1 MSVYLMC
8 FCFLPTSLSNSA
20 IRISSSTNLIL
31 GRLSYLKTAPYSHQS
46 QTSTPTSKVPV
57 FNMAPKQFKKSYSFH
72 RYFGTHGGDP
82 SASPLN
88 PQEGNPLSPFL
99 SSSFPSSGSGTTSG
113 SSSARPASSSSF
125 ISPLVL
131 SPLTASPAPELA
143 TPDEQG
149 DFSHL
154 RTEDQERQPTPPA
167 DESKSD
173 SPELEG
179 LRPPRLPP
187 RPGRRPIP
195 TALSPTFGPVNHPSQ
210 PSLLALDTLL
220 GRAPTSPFSALPPSA
235 TPSMIPGPVRPPPS
249 SSRRRAE
256 ERNERAAPAP
266 RRPLPRS
273 LLRPLRGSDPGPP
286 RALPPTPLI
295 EPVRHPS
302 QASQPALNRLSFV
315 SAETDEEAAGT
326 STTPVRISG
335 GQPPTLGQAGQ
346 PSQPNRFNL
355 SFVSMETEEE
365 VAGTSTTPA
374 RLSGGPP
381 PDLSPFPTRRR
392 RRTSPPDPTRPYFC
406 GSAASGGPLRARSQR
421 NTGLGETITGTSPS
435 SQPGPSSSASTT
447 AAGPSSMQR
456 PPPNT
461 DLQTTF
467 RSLYRPDYVVATSLS
482 SSPESPSGHSSV
494 SVVFSEDV
502 TGPSTPPSLP
512 NIGQRSTLRRPPDY
526 VVASPSSS
534 PASASGES
542 SASVVFSEAVA
553 GPSAPPSLPN
563 TGQRSTLRHPPE
575 YLVASSSSSPASASK
590 ESSAS
595 ALFSDDVADPARPVS
610 PPSEP
615 PSP

>member
-1 MSVYLMC
+1 
-8 FCFLPTSLSNSA
+8 
-20 IRISSSTNLIL
+20 
-31 GRLSYLKTAPYSHQS
+31 
-46 QTSTPTSKVPV
+46 
-57 FNMAPKQFKKSYSFH
+57 
-72 RYFGTHGGDP
+72 
-82 SASPLN
+82 
-88 PQEGNPLSPFL
+88 L

-143 TPDEQG
+143 TPDEPG
-149 DFSHL
+149 DFSQL

-167 DESKSD
+167 DESKNG
-173 SPELEG
+173 SPELGG

-210 PSLLALDTLL
+210 PSPLALDTLL
-220 GRAPTSPFSALPPSA
+220 GRVPTRPFSALAPSA
-235 TPSMIPGPVRPPPS
+235 TPSMIPGPVRPPSHPPS

-256 ERNERAAPAP
+256 ERNERVAPAP

-302 QASQPALNRLSFV
+302 QANQPALNRLSFV

-326 STTPVRISG
+326 STTPVRLSG

-346 PSQPNRFNL
+346 PSQRDRFNL

-365 VAGTSTTPA
+365 AAGTSTTPA

-421 NTGLGETITGTSPS
+421 NTGLGETITGTCPS

-456 PPPNT
+456 SPPNT
-461 DLQTTF
+461 DLQATF

-482 SSPESPSGHSSV
+482 SSPESPSRHSGV

-526 VVASPSSS
+526 VVAS
-534 PASASGES
+534 
-542 SASVVFSEAVA
+542 
-553 GPSAPPSLPN
+553 
-563 TGQRSTLRHPPE
+563 
-575 YLVASSSSSPASASK
+575 SSSSPTSASE